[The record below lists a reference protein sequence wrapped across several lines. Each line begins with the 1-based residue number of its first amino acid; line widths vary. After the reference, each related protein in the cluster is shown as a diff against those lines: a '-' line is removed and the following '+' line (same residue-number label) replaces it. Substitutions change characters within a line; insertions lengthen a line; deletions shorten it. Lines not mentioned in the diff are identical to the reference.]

1 MKEFTTVAAL
11 CLLANVGTYAFLAQP
26 PKGEHSVCVYAKN
39 KGRQLNLPKP
49 FPTGPSAADISIPED
64 CTMNDLISVMG
75 EGRLKKV
82 ARKNRRTR
90 NQKIREGK
98 VVLNE
103 KGEWVAK

>member
-11 CLLANVGTYAFLAQP
+11 CLLANVGTDAFLPQASN
-26 PKGEHSVCVYAKN
+26 GMHSVRLHAKN

-49 FPTGPSAADISIPED
+49 FPTGPPPRDISMPED

-75 EGRLKKV
+75 DGRLKKV

-103 KGEWVAK
+103 KGEWVNK